1 MQNYSQFSER
11 RKIYSQF
18 YSQFFLK
25 DTLEMKIKSYVDK
38 RKPSKDG
45 RMPVC
50 ISVNYSGER
59 FFINT
64 GMFTTEA
71 FDGDAFPDSQSNAKK
86 KTRLLCSM
94 ILETE
99 SYIMSHQQLLP
110 SEMKEALKRD
120 VLTDVVQKKKEKTL
134 ADMMME
140 YAGTLEKDGTK
151 DIYARTVSRIEKYD
165 SRITIDAVTPEWLS
179 DFRNYLLK
187 ELKMNT
193 VAIYLRNI
201 KTTINWMRRKKMT
214 TNDPFLEFRIVTEQT
229 TPNNIP
235 VERLRQFL
243 SYPCETW
250 QEPYRDFFKLSLL
263 LAGINGVDLL
273 TMKRSALKDGYI
285 SFVRQKTNKQNAQ
298 TIRTITIPVYKEAQ
312 EIIDKYKSN
321 EDWLLSFMDCRNDYR
336 SFIRE
341 CNDAL
346 KKIGPTRKVKDK
358 VGKLR
363 KVEYDAIC
371 PNITMYSARYSF
383 GSIAVNDLDISEHAV
398 GMCLGHSWA
407 KTVTAHYISHDQGKI
422 DRTIR
427 KVIDYILYNKE

>member
-1 MQNYSQFSER
+1 
-11 RKIYSQF
+11 
-18 YSQFFLK
+18 
-25 DTLEMKIKSYVDK
+25 
-38 RKPSKDG
+38 
-45 RMPVC
+45 
-50 ISVNYSGER
+50 
-59 FFINT
+59 
-64 GMFTTEA
+64 
-71 FDGDAFPDSQSNAKK
+71 
-86 KTRLLCSM
+86 
-94 ILETE
+94 
-99 SYIMSHQQLLP
+99 
-110 SEMKEALKRD
+110 MKEALKRD

-165 SRITIDAVTPEWLS
+165 SRITVDSVTPEWLS

-201 KTTINWMRRKKMT
+201 KTTINWMRRKKMA

-273 TMKRSALKDGYI
+273 IMKRSALKDGYI

-346 KKIGPTRKVKDK
+346 KKIGQTRKVKDK

-427 KVIDYILYNKE
+427 RVIDYILYNKE